1 MERFEY
7 FSRSFVGEVFEVKRI
22 QAVLVSGVLIAVLF
36 YLRRFRTQLFD
47 RAFVVFAGILGSVF
61 ILKPEWTTLLAE
73 KLGVGRGADLVMY
86 LSIVALLIFCLSFWA
101 KSRELDARL
110 TALIRDQALSEASK
124 QVPPGEKKS

>member
-1 MERFEY
+1 M
-7 FSRSFVGEVFEVKRI
+7 KRI